1 MTRKYIFINTPSLK
15 IELAQ
20 RELENDSWNNE
31 RRKRNVTLTWNPP
44 WLAMFEGTKNPSPS
58 VNRAWTPLCH
68 PLPLPCSTLWPPV
81 PSKLRIHAV
90 SRGITPP
97 IVYVKGWPSCR
108 KRREGREGRLAS
120 GNNVRVNVLLDL
132 APFRSS
138 LSNYTF
144 LSFAVYVC
152 QRYCALRTS
161 AVRLLS
167 MKRWRWRVGNCG
179 SAIQG

>member
-68 PLPLPCSTLWPPV
+68 PSPSPAPPFGHRFRVNYAFTLFHVALRRPLWCM
-81 PSKLRIHAV
+81 
-90 SRGITPP
+90 SRVDHLVARGG
-97 IVYVKGWPSCR
+97 KG
-108 KRREGREGRLAS
+108 LAF
-120 GNNVRVNVLLDL
+120 GNNARVNVLLDL

-167 MKRWRWRVGNCG
+167 MKRWR
-179 SAIQG
+179 